1 MSARGDPSPSE
12 YRLARVRCA
21 GNSPT
26 TRTRLCEVA
35 NGGQTVV
42 TSQTASLVGQALLAG
57 SSVHDPGIHHLR
69 DVSPSERV
77 FELRDCRRS
86 RQEPQQ
92 LRSLDTH
99 PNDLPT

>member
-1 MSARGDPSPSE
+1 MSARGDPSPWE

-42 TSQTASLVGQALLAG
+42 ASQTASLVGEALLAG
-57 SSVHDPGIHHLR
+57 SSVHDPGYTTCAMCRLR
-69 DVSPSERV
+69 KESSSSATAAAAG
-77 FELRDCRRS
+77 RS
-86 RQEPQQ
+86 H
-92 LRSLDTH
+92 S
-99 PNDLPT
+99 N